1 MKPLA
6 EVFEPVRLL
15 AGSAHSRLA
24 ELTLGV
30 PEPVGQL

>member
-6 EVFEPVRLL
+6 EVFDPVRLL
-15 AGSAHSRLA
+15 AGSAHSCLA